1 MGLKLHHIDARGAH
15 GELDGQPFQLSAAD
29 AGWRAEIG
37 ENGRTWTQDGAFSDT
52 GRKAISEMRSL
63 TYQVIA
69 LYRSFQ
75 RFGPTPA

>member
-15 GELDGQPFQLSAAD
+15 GELDGQPFRLNAAE

-37 ENGRTWTQDGAFSDT
+37 EGGRTWTQDGAFTVT
-52 GRKAISEMRSL
+52 GRKAISEVRNL

-69 LYRSFQ
+69 IYRTFQ
-75 RFGPTPA
+75 RFGQAPA